1 MNLNPDLIRSRAQEI
16 EDSLRRLDKIGRR
29 SEDAFLQDQD
39 LRDIACYRLLVSIEA
54 ALSLCYHIAAKKL
67 LKVPEGYADCFGLLA
82 KEGLIDS
89 VLGAPVYLCEHV
101 LFGVNIGLL
110 RKWLLLDQF
119 FFNSSKYSSLVI
131 PTVRILLLIISTS
144 ISEYSGITIARFAS
158 G

>member
-1 MNLNPDLIRSRAQEI
+1 MKLNPDLIRSRAQEI

-89 VLGAPVYLCEHV
+89 DLGARLQ
-101 LFGVNIGLL
+101 
-110 RKWLLLDQF
+110 KM
-119 FFNSSKYSSLVI
+119 
-131 PTVRILLLIISTS
+131 
-144 ISEYSGITIARFAS
+144 ARFRNMLIHVYWEVDYKQVHRIIRENLEDLRAFS
-158 G
+158 HSIVKLL